1 MSLLQRAL
9 ACRGPRK
16 INFSL
21 WALGLCSPASCWQRV
36 DPRALVGKGGAVCEG
51 RSACWPLG
59 GCTCRLRSLSG
70 ARLRSGVHL
79 EGLGCQIVVRGRFGA
94 LSGNGYRCPCFFP
107 ISKTGQTGRYV
118 RSITLTSSKKERS
131 NGSLKAPLG
140 QLCGIPEPSVVLFHQ
155 MLLEGKI
162 SFGWSLARLS
172 VLAANVGL

>member
-16 INFSL
+16 INFSR

-59 GCTCRLRSLSG
+59 GGTCRLRSLSG